1 MNVINEVFAGRISGK
16 RGKIT
21 DLTDPFRN
29 LAVTGD
35 DDTWI
40 PFSLFI
46 IPKDGSVAPVLVTCK
61 TIEHDTAVATPFS
74 TNCWD
79 APLLK
84 EVSAT
89 GIDLTLYDVYWGS
102 AV

>member
-29 LAVTGD
+29 LAEAGNN
-35 DDTWI
+35 DTWI

-46 IPKDGSVAPVLVTCK
+46 IAKNASAAPVLVTCK
-61 TIEHDTAVATPFS
+61 TIEDDTAVATPFAV
-74 TNCWD
+74 NQWD
-79 APLLK
+79 KPFLK

-102 AV
+102 PV